1 MAPRGLL
8 RRLWWYIVPWQ
19 AGCGAAVMAQLWKGS
34 IVARSRRRHS
44 ERKSYP
50 VSKDGDYRQTDT
62 YLLGDVGTRKAMNRY
77 VRELEMD
84 PHQMYLLVR
93 KSELDA
99 VSEEDRKSAGFSGQA
114 ILIVVALAFT
124 GSMSQAASLDVGTI
138 VFQLVV
144 MVAVIV
150 LYFAGLLDPYK
161 MACRQVN
168 KLLKAYPEAP
178 DFDAWVRE
186 HPKSAASQAP
196 QSGKKKS
203 GKKGKKRKK

>member
-1 MAPRGLL
+1 
-8 RRLWWYIVPWQ
+8 
-19 AGCGAAVMAQLWKGS
+19 MAQLWKGS